1 MNAPTFPHTPLTG
14 SQQVSF
20 SLDDSDDISSIARE
34 LIDGTHPGILTTVDP
49 NGRPHVRWMATT
61 SFDDFPY
68 IYTLTGP
75 RSRKLSHIQRN
86 PYVEWMF
93 SGDDLTIVM
102 NLAGR
107 ANILSDPA
115 EIKRVWKRIED
126 KSHAYFLNNFSERP
140 GVAVLQTEVEKVIC
154 SLPESCLSWAVD
166 IDSLRHAHSPTK
178 DKIGRVSGN
187 VR

>member
-1 MNAPTFPHTPLTG
+1 MKSPTYPDAPKADPLH
-14 SQQVSF
+14 VSF
-20 SLDDSDDISSIARE
+20 SLDDSDDMINVARE
-34 LIDGTHPGILTTVDP
+34 LIDGTHPGILTTVDH

-75 RSRKLSHIQRN
+75 HSRKLTHIEHN

-93 SGDDLTIVM
+93 SGDDLTMVL

-107 ANILSDPA
+107 AEVLTDA
-115 EIKRVWKRIED
+115 AAIKRVWKRIED
-126 KSHAYFLNNFSERP
+126 KSHAYFLNNFTERP

-154 SLPESCLSWAVD
+154 SIPESCLSWSMD
-166 IDSLRHAHSPTK
+166 MTSLRPVKSHAHNKIRSAS
-178 DKIGRVSGN
+178 DKE
-187 VR
+187 